1 MEEMTFLLDGSS
13 EHFDMLEAGPETP
26 ETKGRMIW
34 SFWAMLNSVDF
45 GGSQGTSRVLTADRQ
60 KHSRSSVDSEH
71 EAVTRSQN
79 G

>member
-45 GGSQGTSRVLTADRQ
+45 GGS
-60 KHSRSSVDSEH
+60 
-71 EAVTRSQN
+71 
-79 G
+79 